1 MDLHGFDLN
10 LLVALD
16 ALLSERSVTNA
27 GRRVHLSQ
35 SAMSGVLAR
44 LRHAFNDELLVPGRG
59 GMTLTPRAEALA
71 EPVADILRQV
81 QQTLATHVRFAPASS
96 HRSFTIAASD
106 YAVTVLLGDFLR
118 EVSRQAPGVRVTIAQ
133 LRDPGELLDD
143 RGIDLVIMPK
153 AFAPPSACSALLF
166 EDVFTAIVAT
176 DHPTVGDALSMADYQ
191 SLGHVAVS
199 FTDDRRN
206 SADER
211 LVVGAGLERR
221 IEVVAPGFDALP
233 ALVAGTRRM
242 ATIQRRLATLLTR
255 VHAVRVVPLPV
266 ELPTIEEVAI
276 WHPRLARDE
285 GHQWF
290 RDLLIQTA
298 AALRGPVSPSDSRLA
313 RRSG

>member
-1 MDLHGFDLN
+1 MDLNSFDLN

-59 GMTLTPRAEALA
+59 GMTLTPCAEALV
-71 EPVADILRQV
+71 EPVTDILRRV
-81 QQTLATHVRFAPASS
+81 QQALATHVRFDPASS
-96 HRSFTIAASD
+96 QRSFTIAASD
-106 YAVTVLLGDFLR
+106 YALTVLLADFLR
-118 EVSRQAPGVRVTIAQ
+118 AVNQQAPHLRVTIAP

-143 RGIDLVIMPK
+143 HGIDLIILPNAV
-153 AFAPPSACSALLF
+153 APASACSAPLF
-166 EDVFTAIVAT
+166 EDVFTGIVAV
-176 DHPTVGDALSMADYQ
+176 DHPTVGNALSVEDFQ

-199 FTDDRRN
+199 FADDRRN
-206 SADER
+206 SVDEH
-211 LVVGAGLERR
+211 LVAGAGLERR

-242 ATIQRRLATLLTR
+242 ATIQRRLAQLLTR
-255 VHAVRVVPLPV
+255 VYAVRVVPLPV
-266 ELPTIEEVAI
+266 ELPAIEEAMI
-276 WHPRLARDE
+276 WHPRLERDE

-290 RDLLIQTA
+290 RGLLKHTA
-298 AALRGPVSPSDSRLA
+298 DALGPSS
-313 RRSG
+313 